1 MKRAAI
7 ALGWIVCFSFVAPA
21 FAAAGDGLQ
30 QRLKGSYQ
38 YIATE
43 ACTEVP
49 TPGLGS
55 APGFSPPPEYL
66 VLGYQLAI
74 SVNAHHQGTITFD
87 GNGHA
92 SSAGT
97 FGYLLPGLLN
107 ITVNTPPFNTP
118 YGGGTSTCEWT
129 YSVNPDNSFTLDGNC
144 TSQHQDGGSVPAGS
158 TDQKGPLRVTGFL
171 SLGGNVLIGGNT
183 RPSDEVIASGGIT
196 LVRSMDGNETYR
208 AKQMCIGGTTYV
220 RTPKAAGQ

>member
-1 MKRAAI
+1 MKRAVI
-7 ALGWIVCFSFVAPA
+7 ALCGVICASLSAPA
-21 FAAAGDGLQ
+21 FTAAGDGLQ
-30 QRLKGSYQ
+30 NNLKGTYQ
-38 YIATE
+38 YVATA

-74 SVNAHHQGTITFD
+74 SVNAHYQGTITFD

-97 FGYLLPGLLN
+97 FGYVLPGLLN
-107 ITVNTPPFNTP
+107 LTVNTPPFNQP
-118 YGGGTSTCEWT
+118 YGGGTSTCDWT
-129 YSVNPDNSFTLDGNC
+129 YSVGPDNSFTLDGNC
-144 TSQHQDGGSVPAGS
+144 TEQQQDGGQAGS
-158 TDQKGPLRVTGFL
+158 TDEKGPLQVKGFM

-183 RPSDEVIASGGIT
+183 KPSEDASDSGGIT
-196 LVRSMDGNETYR
+196 LVRYMGGNEVYR
-208 AKQMCIGGTTYV
+208 GKQICIGGTTYV
-220 RTPKAAGQ
+220 RTPKAASQ